1 MTTEGGVSVVIP
13 VCNGARYLSAAIES
27 VWAQTAPP
35 QEVIVVDDGSQD
47 ETPDVI
53 RRQTRPGLCS
63 IRQASA
69 GAAVARNRGAAEA
82 KGEFLAFLD
91 ADDLWTAD
99 KLALQLKAFARKP
112 QTDMVFGHIQE
123 FVTQEVDGRGSP
135 IRRLPGYSAT
145 TMLIR
150 RESFAR
156 TGGFDGRW
164 KVGEFIDWYARACEF
179 GLRDVM
185 LPETVTLR
193 RIHSD
198 NQGRLKR
205 NDAVQYAHV
214 IRAALE
220 RRRRR

>member
-1 MTTEGGVSVVIP
+1 MTTAGGVSVVIP
-13 VCNGARYLSAAIES
+13 VRNGARYLSAAIES

-35 QEVIVVDDGSQD
+35 QEVIVVDDGSHD

-53 RRQTRPGLCS
+53 RRQTRPGLRP
-63 IRQASA
+63 IRQSRA
-69 GAAVARNRGAAEA
+69 GAAAARNRGAAAAE
-82 KGEFLAFLD
+82 GEFLAFLD
-91 ADDLWTAD
+91 ADDLWAAD
-99 KLALQLKAFARKP
+99 KLALQLEAFMRTP

-123 FVTQEVDGRGSP
+123 FVTQEIDGCGSAV
-135 IRRLPGYSAT
+135 RRLPGYTAT

-156 TGGFDGRW
+156 TGGFDNRW
-164 KVGEFIDWYARACEF
+164 SVGEFIDWYARARES
-179 GLRDVM
+179 GLRGVM
-185 LPETVTLR
+185 LSETVTLR
-193 RIHSD
+193 RIHPG